1 MDWLRLWH
9 DMPNDPK
16 WRTIARQ
23 SKQPISLVQALYIH
37 LLVDA
42 SANET
47 RGNADVTVEDL
58 ASALDVDEEQ
68 IEAVLSAMQGRVLE
82 GRYIAGWEKR
92 QPKRNDD
99 SKERVRRHREKKA
112 AESSNN
118 SGPDGGGSN
127 ADNAQ
132 DNAASDD
139 VTQCNADVTP
149 RLEEIRVDKNNN
161 TPSSADDAP
170 SQESDSSGK
179 GAVDYNGI
187 VGLYNDLL
195 GEFLPNV
202 VKVSDKRKKLIAAR
216 WKQTWGEHSKGSD
229 LDFWRRYFL
238 HVRRSKPLTGTK
250 DNFDWAPNFDWLL
263 NESNMLKVI
272 EGNYH
277 RGDDRRNDLQ
287 EAV

>member
-1 MDWLRLWH
+1 MAALPYMQFYVADYLADTAHLTTEEHGAYLLLMFNYWQTGKKIPKDRLRKIARVSSDRWPDVERSLSEFFRDTGDFWRH
-9 DMPNDPK
+9 ERIEADLELVRESQEQRVRAGKASAEARKREKLSKKKSEINGNSTGVERALNDPSTNK
-16 WRTIARQ
+16 EQNRT
-23 SKQPISLVQALYIH
+23 
-37 LLVDA
+37 DT
-42 SANET
+42 E
-47 RGNADVTVEDL
+47 
-58 ASALDVDEEQ
+58 
-68 IEAVLSAMQGRVLE
+68 
-82 GRYIAGWEKR
+82 
-92 QPKRNDD
+92 
-99 SKERVRRHREKKA
+99 
-112 AESSNN
+112 
-118 SGPDGGGSN
+118 
-127 ADNAQ
+127 
-132 DNAASDD
+132 
-139 VTQCNADVTP
+139 
-149 RLEEIRVDKNNN
+149 DKNL
-161 TPSSADDAP
+161 PSSADDAP
-170 SQESDSSGK
+170 SQKSDSSGK

-187 VGLYNDLL
+187 VSLYNDLL